1 MLDKNATIDL
11 ICPNPDCDHT
21 WSVTLGELRS
31 GPRTCPK
38 CGVEIDTSEFAKGMV
53 DAEKKLKQF
62 GRRFL

>member
-38 CGVEIDTSEFAKGMV
+38 CGVEIDTSEFFIVVLFRAHISAGS
-53 DAEKKLKQF
+53 
-62 GRRFL
+62 